1 MYPFKSLAILIL
13 VIVQMKMFPEIGDL
27 LQILQHCFSLWL
39 NLTFAFSQFKANP
52 PAVTFKLT
60 GETDGIFQIQPDGLL
75 YHNKTLDRETRAV
88 HRLQVSWRQTPDTNS
103 NLWAL
108 GVSLTLIPSTEYRF
122 HSPDPNDVFAHL
134 ICPHFFKNQLE
145 TDLVKVASF
154 LGFLTRVTQV
164 ILPRLS
170 DGSLIQVRPYLGT
183 WIKTTR
189 HFSDVSLMSRSGC
202 WVGSGSAKKA
212 ASVLDGTPLGLA
224 RSSSNRWPKS
234 ESD

>member
-39 NLTFAFSQFKANP
+39 NLIFAFSQFKANP

-88 HRLQVSWRQTPDTNS
+88 HRLQVSWRQTLDTNS

-108 GVSLTLIPSTEYRF
+108 GVSLTLIPRTEYRF

-134 ICPHFFKNQLE
+134 ICPHFF
-145 TDLVKVASF
+145 F
-154 LGFLTRVTQV
+154 
-164 ILPRLS
+164 
-170 DGSLIQVRPYLGT
+170 
-183 WIKTTR
+183 
-189 HFSDVSLMSRSGC
+189 
-202 WVGSGSAKKA
+202 
-212 ASVLDGTPLGLA
+212 
-224 RSSSNRWPKS
+224 
-234 ESD
+234 